1 MDIGMVLL
9 NIDYPPDIRV
19 DKEAG
24 SLTAAG
30 HRVHLACLS
39 RKGRAD
45 AESLR
50 GISVTRMTP
59 SEPGLGR
66 ALNSLAYHATFRS
79 PYWRD
84 RLIAWARAEGIEAF
98 HCHDLPFAPTVL
110 EAGRRL
116 DIPVVV
122 DLHENYPAA
131 LAGWKSP
138 DATERLFRV
147 YQRYPGI
154 ELDVAREAFRTV
166 TVVEEGL
173 ERFRAAGIP
182 DEKLAVVS
190 NTEPL
195 SYGDEVRAMS
205 RDPRFGDDIVLLYAG
220 GFAPDRGIDVVIS
233 AMPELLDTG
242 RPYRLVLA
250 GDGEVL
256 DDMKDLAASLRVAH
270 RVEFTGW
277 IDTSAVRSLVASTDI
292 GLVPHR
298 KNEQRETTI
307 PHKLFQFMVSGKAVA
322 VSDCA
327 PLKRIVEGDG
337 AGVVVTPSDD
347 PRAWARTL
355 AALSAREAAAMMGA
369 RGRAACEARYNW
381 ETDGAKLVAVYEAIQ
396 GASPSRAPS
405 SEKAAV

>member
-9 NIDYPPDIRV
+9 NNDYPPDIRV
-19 DKEAG
+19 DKETG
-24 SLTAAG
+24 SLVAAG
-30 HRVHLACLS
+30 HSVHLACLS
-39 RKGRAD
+39 RRGRPD
-45 AESLR
+45 AEIV
-50 GISVTRMTP
+50 GGMSVTRMTP

-66 ALNSLAYHATFRS
+66 AYNSLAYHATFRS

-84 RLIAWARAEGIEAF
+84 RLIGWAKAMDIDAL
-98 HCHDLPFAPTVL
+98 HVHDLPFAPTVL

-116 DIPVVV
+116 GIPVVV

-138 DATERLFRV
+138 DGTERLFRV
-147 YQRYPGI
+147 YERYPGV
-154 ELDVAREAFRTV
+154 ELDVAREAFRTI

-173 ERFRAAGIP
+173 GRFRIAGISE
-182 DEKLAVVS
+182 EKLVVVS

-195 SYGDEVRAMS
+195 AYGDEVRAMP

-220 GFAPDRGIDVVIS
+220 GFAPDRGIDVVIR
-233 AMPELLDTG
+233 AMPELLETG

-250 GDGEVL
+250 GEGEVL

-277 IDTSAVRSLVASTDI
+277 VDTAIVRSLVASTDI

-307 PHKLFQFMVSGKAVA
+307 PHKLFQFMVSGRAVA

-327 PLKRIVEGDG
+327 PLKRIVDG
-337 AGVVVTPSDD
+337 AGAGLVVAPSDD
-347 PRAWARTL
+347 PHAWAQTL
-355 AALSAREAAAMMGA
+355 SVLSDREQAAKMGA
-369 RGRAACEARYNW
+369 RGRAACEERYNW
-381 ETDGAKLVAVYEAIQ
+381 AADGAKLVGVYEAVEVA
-396 GASPSRAPS
+396 GRSAMAESA
-405 SEKAAV
+405 KAAG